1 MTPDE
6 IKGVVQD
13 VLAEQKLLHP
23 NDIDEVVLKTIATI
37 LTSFGIEEEDRKEIR
52 ADFVHLRKWRKS
64 VEQAQSYTF
73 KTIITVIAGGVLGAL
88 WMGLKTMLGK

>member
-6 IKGVVQD
+6 IKGVVQE

-73 KTIITVIAGGVLGAL
+73 KAVITVIATGFIGAL
-88 WMGLKTMLGK
+88 WMGIKTALGK